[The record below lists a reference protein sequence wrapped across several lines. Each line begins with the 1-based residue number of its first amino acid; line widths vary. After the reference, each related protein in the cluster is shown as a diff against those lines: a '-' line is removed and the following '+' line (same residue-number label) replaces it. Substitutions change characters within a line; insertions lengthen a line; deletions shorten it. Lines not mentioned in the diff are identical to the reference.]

1 MLPKGLKVGLEI
13 GEIMADETKTEA
25 VRLAVLEVKVDNIE
39 KRVDGMEAVIQDIR
53 EVLVELRNKNPINEF
68 LHKYWKHMIAIVVLV
83 MSGNSAV
90 LVEILKRTAESGTL
104 F

>member
-1 MLPKGLKVGLEI
+1 MRLKGLKVGLEI
-13 GEIMADETKTEA
+13 GEIMADETQTEA

-68 LHKYWKHMIAIVVLV
+68 LQKYWKHMIAIVVLV

-90 LVEILKRTAESGTL
+90 LVEILKRTAESGAL

>member
-1 MLPKGLKVGLEI
+1 MLPKGLEVGLEI

-68 LHKYWKHMIAIVVLV
+68 LQKYWKHMIAIVVLV

-90 LVEILKRTAESGTL
+90 LVEVLKRTAESGTL

>member
-1 MLPKGLKVGLEI
+1 
-13 GEIMADETKTEA
+13 MADETKTEA

-68 LHKYWKHMIAIVVLV
+68 LQKYWKHMIAIVVLYSLKKFPTTV
-83 MSGNSAV
+83 KESPKIKNDM
-90 LVEILKRTAESGTL
+90 EIRVPASVVAKNR
-104 F
+104 

>member
-1 MLPKGLKVGLEI
+1 
-13 GEIMADETKTEA
+13 MADETKTEA

-68 LHKYWKHMIAIVVLV
+68 LQKYWKHMIAIVVLI

>member
-1 MLPKGLKVGLEI
+1 
-13 GEIMADETKTEA
+13 MADETRTEA
-25 VRLAVLEVKVDNIE
+25 VRLAVLEVKVENIE
-39 KRVDGMEAVIQDIR
+39 KRVAGMEAVIQDIR

-68 LHKYWKHMIAIVVLV
+68 LQKYWKHMVAIVFLI

-90 LVEILKRTAESGTL
+90 LVEVLKRTAESGTL

>member
-1 MLPKGLKVGLEI
+1 
-13 GEIMADETKTEA
+13 MADETRTEA
-25 VRLAVLEVKVDNIE
+25 VRLAVLEVQVENIE

-68 LHKYWKHMIAIVVLV
+68 LQKYWKHMIAIVVLV

-90 LVEILKRTAESGTL
+90 LIEILKRTAESGTL

>member
-1 MLPKGLKVGLEI
+1 
-13 GEIMADETKTEA
+13 MADETRTEA
-25 VRLAVLEVKVDNIE
+25 VRLAVLEVKVENIE

-68 LHKYWKHMIAIVVLV
+68 LQKYWKHMIAVVVLV

-90 LVEILKRTAESGTL
+90 LVEILKRTAESGKL

>member
-1 MLPKGLKVGLEI
+1 
-13 GEIMADETKTEA
+13 MADETQTEA
-25 VRLAVLEVKVDNIE
+25 VRLAVLEVKVENIE

-68 LHKYWKHMIAIVVLV
+68 LQKYWKHMIAIVVLV

-90 LVEILKRTAESGTL
+90 LVEILKRTAESGAL

>member
-1 MLPKGLKVGLEI
+1 
-13 GEIMADETKTEA
+13 MADETKTEA

-39 KRVDGMEAVIQDIR
+39 KRVDGIEAVIQDIR

-68 LHKYWKHMIAIVVLV
+68 LQKYWKHIIAIIFLI

-90 LVEILKRTAESGTL
+90 LVEVLKRTAESGTL

>member
-1 MLPKGLKVGLEI
+1 
-13 GEIMADETKTEA
+13 MADETKTEA

-39 KRVDGMEAVIQDIR
+39 KRVDVMDAVIQDIR

-83 MSGNSAV
+83 ISGNSAV
-90 LVEILKRTAESGTL
+90 LVEMLKRTAESGTL

>member
-1 MLPKGLKVGLEI
+1 
-13 GEIMADETKTEA
+13 MADETKTEA

-53 EVLVELRNKNPINEF
+53 EVLVELRNKNPITEF
-68 LHKYWKHMIAIVVLV
+68 LYKYWKHMIAIVFLV

-90 LVEILKRTAESGTL
+90 LVEVLKRTAESGTL

>member
-1 MLPKGLKVGLEI
+1 
-13 GEIMADETKTEA
+13 MADETRTEA
-25 VRLAVLEVKVDNIE
+25 VRLAVLEVKVENIE

-68 LHKYWKHMIAIVVLV
+68 LQKYWKHMIAIVVLV

-90 LVEILKRTAESGTL
+90 LVEILKRTAESGAL

>member
-1 MLPKGLKVGLEI
+1 
-13 GEIMADETKTEA
+13 MADETRTEA
-25 VRLAVLEVKVDNIE
+25 VRLAVLEVKVENIE

-68 LHKYWKHMIAIVVLV
+68 LQKYWKHMIAIVVLV

-90 LVEILKRTAESGTL
+90 LIEMLKRTAEGGTL

>member
-1 MLPKGLKVGLEI
+1 
-13 GEIMADETKTEA
+13 MADETKTEA

-68 LHKYWKHMIAIVVLV
+68 LQKYWKHMVAIVVLV

>member
-1 MLPKGLKVGLEI
+1 
-13 GEIMADETKTEA
+13 MADETKTEA
-25 VRLAVLEVKVDNIE
+25 VRLAVLEVKVENIE
-39 KRVDGMEAVIQDIR
+39 KRVDGLEAVIQDIR

-68 LHKYWKHMIAIVVLV
+68 LQKYWKHMIAIVVLV

-90 LVEILKRTAESGTL
+90 LVEVLKRTAESGTL

>member
-1 MLPKGLKVGLEI
+1 
-13 GEIMADETKTEA
+13 MADETKTEA
-25 VRLAVLEVKVDNIE
+25 VRLAVLEVKVENIE

-68 LHKYWKHMIAIVVLV
+68 LQKYWKHMIAIVVLV

-90 LVEILKRTAESGTL
+90 LIEILKRTAESGTL
-104 F
+104 S

>member
-1 MLPKGLKVGLEI
+1 
-13 GEIMADETKTEA
+13 MADETKTEA
-25 VRLAVLEVKVDNIE
+25 VRLAVLEVKVENIE

-68 LHKYWKHMIAIVVLV
+68 LQKYWKHMIAIVVLI

>member
-1 MLPKGLKVGLEI
+1 
-13 GEIMADETKTEA
+13 MADESQTEA
-25 VRLAVLEVKVDNIE
+25 VRLAVLEVKVENIE

-53 EVLVELRNKNPINEF
+53 EVLVELRNKNPITEF
-68 LHKYWKHMIAIVVLV
+68 LQKYWKHMIAIVFLI

-90 LVEILKRTAESGTL
+90 LVEVLKRTAESGTL

>member
-1 MLPKGLKVGLEI
+1 
-13 GEIMADETKTEA
+13 MADETRTEA
-25 VRLAVLEVKVDNIE
+25 VRLAVLEVKVENIE

-68 LHKYWKHMIAIVVLV
+68 LQKYWKHMIAIDVLV

-90 LVEILKRTAESGTL
+90 LIEILKRTAESGTL

>member
-1 MLPKGLKVGLEI
+1 MLQKGLKVGLEI
-13 GEIMADETKTEA
+13 GEIMADETQTEA
-25 VRLAVLEVKVDNIE
+25 VRLAVLEVKVENIE

-68 LHKYWKHMIAIVVLV
+68 LQKYWKHMIAIVFLI

-90 LVEILKRTAESGTL
+90 LVEVLKRTAESGTL

>member
-1 MLPKGLKVGLEI
+1 
-13 GEIMADETKTEA
+13 MADETKTEA

-39 KRVDGMEAVIQDIR
+39 KRVAGIEAVIQDIR

-68 LHKYWKHMIAIVVLV
+68 LQKYWKHMIAIVVLV

>member
-1 MLPKGLKVGLEI
+1 
-13 GEIMADETKTEA
+13 MADETKTEA
-25 VRLAVLEVKVDNIE
+25 VRLAVLEVKVENIE

-68 LHKYWKHMIAIVVLV
+68 VQKYWKHMIAIVVLV

>member
-1 MLPKGLKVGLEI
+1 
-13 GEIMADETKTEA
+13 MADEPKTEA

-68 LHKYWKHMIAIVVLV
+68 LQKYWKHMIAIVVLV

-90 LVEILKRTAESGTL
+90 LIEILKRTAESGTL
-104 F
+104 P

>member
-1 MLPKGLKVGLEI
+1 
-13 GEIMADETKTEA
+13 MADETKTEA
-25 VRLAVLEVKVDNIE
+25 VRLAVLEVKVENIE

-68 LHKYWKHMIAIVVLV
+68 LQKYWKHMIAIVVLV

-90 LVEILKRTAESGTL
+90 LVEILKRTAESGAL

>member
-1 MLPKGLKVGLEI
+1 MSEEDK
-13 GEIMADETKTEA
+13 TKDA

-68 LHKYWKHMIAIVVLV
+68 LQKYWKHMIAIVVLV

-90 LVEILKRTAESGTL
+90 LVEILKRTAETGAL

>member
-1 MLPKGLKVGLEI
+1 
-13 GEIMADETKTEA
+13 MADETKTEA
-25 VRLAVLEVKVDNIE
+25 VRLAVLEVKVENIE

-53 EVLVELRNKNPINEF
+53 EVLVELRHKNPINEF
-68 LHKYWKHMIAIVVLV
+68 LQKYWKHMIAIVVLV

>member
-1 MLPKGLKVGLEI
+1 
-13 GEIMADETKTEA
+13 MADETKTEA
-25 VRLAVLEVKVDNIE
+25 VRLAVLEVKVENIE
-39 KRVDGMEAVIQDIR
+39 KRVDCIEAVIQDIR

-68 LHKYWKHMIAIVVLV
+68 LQKYWKHMIAIVVLV

>member
-1 MLPKGLKVGLEI
+1 
-13 GEIMADETKTEA
+13 MADETKTEA
-25 VRLAVLEVKVDNIE
+25 VRLAVLEVKVENIE

-68 LHKYWKHMIAIVVLV
+68 LQKYWKHMITIVFLI

-90 LVEILKRTAESGTL
+90 LVEVLKRTAESGTL

>member
-1 MLPKGLKVGLEI
+1 
-13 GEIMADETKTEA
+13 MADETKTEA

>member
-1 MLPKGLKVGLEI
+1 
-13 GEIMADETKTEA
+13 MADESQTAA
-25 VRLAVLEVKVDNIE
+25 VRLAVLEVKVENIE

-53 EVLVELRNKNPINEF
+53 EILVELRHKNPINEF
-68 LHKYWKHMIAIVVLV
+68 LQKYWKHIIAIVFLI

>member
-1 MLPKGLKVGLEI
+1 
-13 GEIMADETKTEA
+13 MAGETKTEA
-25 VRLAVLEVKVDNIE
+25 VRLAVLEVKVENIE

-68 LHKYWKHMIAIVVLV
+68 LQKYWKHMIAIAVLV

>member
-1 MLPKGLKVGLEI
+1 
-13 GEIMADETKTEA
+13 MADETKTEA
-25 VRLAVLEVKVDNIE
+25 VRLAVLEVKVENIE
-39 KRVDGMEAVIQDIR
+39 KRVDGLEAVIQDIR

-68 LHKYWKHMIAIVVLV
+68 LQKYWKHMIAIVVLV

-90 LVEILKRTAESGTL
+90 LVEVLKRTAESGKL

>member
-1 MLPKGLKVGLEI
+1 
-13 GEIMADETKTEA
+13 MADETKTEA

-39 KRVDGMEAVIQDIR
+39 KRVDVMDAVIQDIR

-83 MSGNSAV
+83 ISGNSAV

>member
-1 MLPKGLKVGLEI
+1 
-13 GEIMADETKTEA
+13 MADESQTEA
-25 VRLAVLEVKVDNIE
+25 VRLAVLEVKVENIE

-68 LHKYWKHMIAIVVLV
+68 LQKYWKHMIAIVVLV

>member
-1 MLPKGLKVGLEI
+1 
-13 GEIMADETKTEA
+13 MADETQTEA
-25 VRLAVLEVKVDNIE
+25 VRLAVLEVKVENIE

-68 LHKYWKHMIAIVVLV
+68 LQKYWKHIIAIVVLV